1 MSWRLARSLERL
13 RAQVNA
19 AVPGRSK
26 SSDGSIGDAAHASRT
41 SDHNP
46 YIKDKNGVGVVRAID
61 ITHDPNGGFDSYKF
75 ADYLRVKGDKRI
87 RYIISNYRIA
97 NPGQPWR
104 PYKCPP
110 NKNPHDHHVHIS
122 VSESASL
129 YDDDSDWDIGLGKAS
144 VIDRVVAAVK
154 EVVSPAPQVLKAGS
168 KGSAVKELQAL
179 LGITADGDFGPFT
192 EKAVRAFQKEAGLV
206 VDGVA
211 GSYTLAKL
219 KEKKVAAKDPFDDVV
234 FPWVIEDEGGATV
247 SPDEPGGISTYG
259 VSRTAYSEFLG
270 YPVSVADMKLL
281 SKEAAKDFYRKK
293 FWSVVATD
301 KPAGLRYATF
311 DFAINSGI
319 ATANKYADEHPT
331 IDALC
336 DARLAYLAKLP
347 TAHKYLKGWTNRVNR
362 VRSRAKT
369 L

>member
-1 MSWRLARSLERL
+1 MSWRLAKSLERL

-26 SSDGSIGDAAHASRT
+26 SSDGSIGDEAHASRT

-46 YIKDKNGVGVVRAID
+46 YIHDKNGVGVVRAID
-61 ITHDPNGGFDSYKF
+61 ITHDPKGGFDSYAF
-75 ADYLRVKGDKRI
+75 ADYLKSKGDKRI
-87 RYIISNYRIA
+87 RYVISNSRIWTPSVSSA
-97 NPGQPWR
+97 WR
-104 PYKCPP
+104 KYTGS
-110 NKNPHDHHVHIS
+110 NPHNHHVHIS

-129 YDDDSDWDIGLGKAS
+129 YDDASDWDIGLGKAS
-144 VIDRVVAAVK
+144 ITSRVIAAVV
-154 EVVSPAPQVLKAGS
+154 EAITPAKPVALKVGS
-168 KGSAVKELQAL
+168 KGAAVKELQTL
-179 LGITADGDFGPFT
+179 LGITADGNFGPMT
-192 EKAVRAFQKEAGLV
+192 EKSVRAFQSASGLV

-211 GSYTLAKL
+211 GAYTLAKL
-219 KEKKVAAKDPFDDVV
+219 KEKKAVPKDPFDQVV
-234 FPWVIEDEGGATV
+234 EWVFEDEGGATV

-259 VSRTAYSEFLG
+259 VSRTAYSEYLG
-270 YPVSVADMKLL
+270 RPISIDEMKKLT
-281 SKEAAKDFYRKK
+281 KDEARKFYREK
-293 FWSVVATD
+293 FWNVVATG

-319 ATANKYADEHPT
+319 ATANKYANEHPT

-362 VRSRAKT
+362 VRPRAKT

>member
-1 MSWRLARSLERL
+1 MSWRLAKSLERL
-13 RAQVNA
+13 RAQVNS

-26 SSDGSIGDAAHASRT
+26 TSDGSIGDAAHASRT

-46 YIKDKNGVGVVRAID
+46 YIKDKSGVGVVRAID
-61 ITHDPNGGFDSYKF
+61 ITHDPKGGFDSYKF
-75 ADYLRVKGDKRI
+75 ADYLRTKGDKRI

-129 YDDDSDWDIGLGKAS
+129 YDDASDWDIGLGKAS
-144 VIDRVVAAVK
+144 VLDRVVAAVT
-154 EVVSPAPQVLKAGS
+154 EALTPAKPAVLKVGS
-168 KGSAVKELQAL
+168 KGAAVKELQAL
-179 LGITADGDFGPFT
+179 LGITVDGDFGAFT
-192 EKAVRAFQKEAGLV
+192 EKSVRAFQKANGLV

-219 KEKKVAAKDPFDDVV
+219 KEKKAAPKDPFDQVMEWV
-234 FPWVIEDEGGATV
+234 FEDEGGVTV
-247 SPDEPGGISTYG
+247 SQDEPGGISTWG
-259 VSRTAYSEFLG
+259 VSRTAYSEYLG
-270 YPVSVADMKLL
+270 RPVSMDEMKALT
-281 SKEAAKDFYRKK
+281 KDAAKKFYREK
-293 FWSVVATD
+293 FWNAVATD

-311 DFAINSGI
+311 DFAINSGA
-319 ATANKYADEHPT
+319 ATANKYANEHPT

-336 DARLAYLAKLP
+336 DARLVYLASLP
-347 TAHKYLKGWTNRVNR
+347 NAKKYLKGWTNRVNR
-362 VRSRAKT
+362 VRPRAKT

>member
-1 MSWRLARSLERL
+1 MAWRLAKSLERL

-26 SSDGSIGDAAHASRT
+26 ASDGSIGDAAHASRA

-61 ITHDPNGGFDSYKF
+61 ITHDPKGGFDSYKF
-75 ADYLRVKGDKRI
+75 ADHLRVTGDKRI

-104 PYKCPP
+104 KYTGA
-110 NKNPHDHHVHIS
+110 NPHDHHVHIS
-122 VSESASL
+122 VSENAAL
-129 YDDDSDWDIGLGKAS
+129 YDDAKNWDIGLGKAS
-144 VIDRVVAAVK
+144 ITDRVIASVAEILA
-154 EVVSPAPQVLKAGS
+154 PAKPAVLKVGS
-168 KGSAVKELQAL
+168 KGAAVKELQTL
-179 LGITADGDFGPFT
+179 LGITADGDFGAFT
-192 EKAVRAFQKEAGLV
+192 EKAVRAFQSANGLV
-206 VDGVA
+206 VDGIA

-219 KEKKVAAKDPFDDVV
+219 KEKAKPSDPFDKVMEWV
-234 FPWVIEDEGGATV
+234 FEDEGGVTL
-247 SPDEPGGISTYG
+247 SPDEPGGISVFG
-259 VSRTAYSEFLG
+259 VSRTAYSEYLKRA
-270 YPVSVADMKLL
+270 VSVDEMKALTKDAARKFY
-281 SKEAAKDFYRKK
+281 KEK
-293 FWSVVATD
+293 FWNNVATD

-311 DFAINSGI
+311 DFAINSGP
-319 ATANKYADEHPT
+319 ATADKYADEHPT

-347 TAHKYLKGWTNRVNR
+347 TAKKYLRGWTNRVER
-362 VRSRAKT
+362 VRQRAKT